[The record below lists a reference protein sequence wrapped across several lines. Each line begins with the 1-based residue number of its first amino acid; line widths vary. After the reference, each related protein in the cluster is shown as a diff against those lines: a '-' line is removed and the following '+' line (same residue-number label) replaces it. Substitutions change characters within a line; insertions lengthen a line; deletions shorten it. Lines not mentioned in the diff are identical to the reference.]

1 MVKQKGNKKRDMY
14 DNWEELENSIK
25 NCNKCKLCF
34 DRTNIVFG
42 IGDKS
47 ADIMLIG
54 EGPGA
59 DEDKQGIPFVGKAGK
74 LMDKAFEG
82 LRNK

>member
-1 MVKQKGNKKRDMY
+1 MY
-14 DNWEELENSIK
+14 DNWEELEKSIT

-42 IGDKS
+42 MGDRN

-59 DEDKQGIPFVGKAGK
+59 DEDKQGLPFVGKAGR